1 MEIDI
6 IIFKDGLYHLWP
18 YKYNFNFSILSVFEY
33 CDALREAYTTYYE
46 NKNQH
51 IINKGAFKGYQW
63 FGCIG

>member
-18 YKYNFNFSILSVFEY
+18 YKYNFEFSILSVFEY
-33 CDALREAYTTYYE
+33 CDALREAYTIYYE
-46 NKNQH
+46 NKNEH
-51 IINKGAFKGYQW
+51 IIKFGPFKGYQW